1 MYTLHTSQ
9 SWKLYRYEALEQVKI
24 EIYEA
29 TKFYNKLKQIN

>member
-9 SWKLYRYEALEQVKI
+9 SWKFYRYETLERVKI
-24 EIYEA
+24 EICEG